1 MIVNSYL
8 LMEMT
13 RMKLPKIHRLI
24 IFLAL
29 ILVGVGAIALNDAL
43 KPYVSASSAL
53 PDETLASPSDS
64 PTLGNLP
71 TAVQFTYSI
80 PDQRLLSAAYQG
92 RPENS
97 GNDDPLTWSLTS
109 DGEWF
114 TRTPPGGTTPA
125 SFWITPTTFS
135 TGTVQT
141 YTGAVTVTVTAP
153 PGTGGSPHKIDLT
166 LQVVDT
172 SFSYVYLPLTLR
184 TGPRYP
190 NDPYYSYQ
198 WAWEKIG
205 APAAWGF
212 SSGEGILIAIVDSGT
227 DLDHPDLA
235 SKVRTDIDWDY
246 VNDDG
251 VADDDYGHGTHVSG
265 SAAAATDNG
274 MGVAGMGWEATILPL
289 KILGADGNGYD
300 TDLATA
306 IRDAADNGADVIN
319 MSLGADSPCPE
330 IVQQAVDYA
339 YARGA
344 VLVAAAGNNLG
355 NTEMFPANCEHVLGV
370 AATQSNDSVAYYS
383 NYGNHVSVAAPGSEI
398 YSTGWVNDSFC
409 TSGYCYKWGT
419 SMATPHV
426 AGLAALLL
434 ARYPS
439 YTPDQIASAIL
450 DNAEDLGATG
460 WDEHYGCGRINGFE
474 ALSVGAH
481 GSSPLCLQGV
491 GPWSADAA
499 RMDEAKAADTAPFAP
514 GEIIVVFQPG
524 VRAETTF
531 SQYGADAEFLP
542 AIQAWR
548 LRVSPGQEQSILA
561 RLQADPAVDYAE
573 LNYRVSSQ

>member
-1 MIVNSYL
+1 
-8 LMEMT
+8 
-13 RMKLPKIHRLI
+13 MKLSKVHRLI
-24 IFLAL
+24 VFLAL
-29 ILVGVGAIALNDAL
+29 ILGGVGAIALSDTL
-43 KPYVSASSAL
+43 EPYVSASAVL

-80 PDQRLLSAAYQG
+80 PDQRLLPAAYQG
-92 RPENS
+92 KPENS

-114 TRTPPGGTTPA
+114 TLIPPGGITPA

-135 TGTVQT
+135 TDTVQT
-141 YTGAVTVTVTAP
+141 YTGAVTVTVTDP
-153 PGTGGSPHKIDLT
+153 PGTGGSPHKMDLT

-184 TGPRYP
+184 TGSRYP

-198 WAWEKIG
+198 WAWEKIK

-274 MGVAGMGWEATILPL
+274 VGIAGLGWEATILPL
-289 KILGADGNGYD
+289 KILNDEGNGYD
-300 TDLATA
+300 DDLAQA
-306 IRDAADNGADVIN
+306 IRDAADKGAHVIN

-330 IVQQAVDYA
+330 TVQQAVDYA
-339 YARGA
+339 YARGV
-344 VLVAAAGNNLG
+344 VLVAAAGNSLG
-355 NTEMFPANCEHVLGV
+355 NTEIFPANCEHVLGV
-370 AATQSNDSVAYYS
+370 AATQINDAIAYYS

-398 YSTGWVNDSFC
+398 YSTGWVNDSRSFC

-460 WDEHYGCGRINGFE
+460 WDEHYGCGRINASE

-499 RMDEAKAADTAPFAP
+499 RTDEAKAADTAPFAP

-524 VRAETTF
+524 VRAETTCLP
-531 SQYGADAEFLP
+531 YGADAEFLP

-548 LRVSPGQEQSILA
+548 LRVPPGQEQAILA

-573 LNYRVSSQ
+573 LNYLVSAQ